1 MPDPAIARPAAS
13 VIVLCRR
20 RGALRL
26 LMGWRGAGHRF
37 MPNRLVFPGGGVDPG
52 DFAAMPASP
61 LAAPTRAALLAET
74 GGGADAALAAAL
86 GMAAARELAEET
98 GLTLGSP
105 PALAGLRY
113 LMRLIT
119 PAALPIRFDARFFLL
134 DRACLAGSLAGS
146 GELEGLDWLTPE
158 EALAQDLAIPTR
170 RVVERVQA
178 LP

>member
-1 MPDPAIARPAAS
+1 MPEPAIARPAAS
-13 VIVLCRR
+13 VIVLCRQ
-20 RGALRL
+20 RGDLRI

-52 DFAAMPASP
+52 DFTAAPASP
-61 LAAPTRAALLAET
+61 LPAPTQAALLAEA
-74 GGGADAALAAAL
+74 GGADAALAAAL

-98 GLTLGSP
+98 GLSLGMP

-134 DRACLAGSLAGS
+134 DRACLSGSLGGS
-146 GELEGLDWLTPE
+146 GELEGLAWLTPE

-170 RVVERVQA
+170 RVVERVRA